1 MTDTLA
7 LCRPLPHV
15 SLQTGHWRDISSA
28 NRPTGSVDPE
38 PPLVDLP
45 SDAYRGALLGAGL
58 IPQFVDAYIQFWDIV
73 KAGYAAG
80 ISPAVEQ
87 MTGKKPRSLNT
98 GRATTL
104 DGGHPQFVRFVCVSH
119 PQLRPLMFRMHHLET
134 FATIFIGDSNR
145 RNQSC
150 NLDRGPCRKR
160 RLEVAVLDGDDGR
173 RLGGEVRFP
182 LRKPR

>member
-15 SLQTGHWRDISSA
+15 SLQTGHWGDISSA
-28 NRPTGSVDPE
+28 NRRTGSVDPE

-45 SDAYRGALLGAGL
+45 GDAYRAALLGAGL

-80 ISPAVEQ
+80 IRPAVE
-87 MTGKKPRSLNT
+87 NT

-104 DGGHPQFVRFVCVSH
+104 DGSHPQFARFLSVTPAAATVDVPHASY
-119 PQLRPLMFRMHHLET
+119 ET
-134 FATIFIGDSNR
+134 FATIFISVIPIVGISLATR
-145 RNQSC
+145 I
-150 NLDRGPCRKR
+150 
-160 RLEVAVLDGDDGR
+160 AVHAGNAGLM
-173 RLGGEVRFP
+173 
-182 LRKPR
+182 

>member
-38 PPLVDLP
+38 LPLVDLP

-58 IPQFVDAYIQFWDIV
+58 IPQFVDAYIQVRDIV

-98 GRATTL
+98 GRAATL
-104 DGGHPQFVRFVCVSH
+104 DGSHPQFARFLCVTPAAATVDVPHASTRN
-119 PQLRPLMFRMHHLET
+119 LCDDFLFR
-134 FATIFIGDSNR
+134 
-145 RNQSC
+145 
-150 NLDRGPCRKR
+150 
-160 RLEVAVLDGDDGR
+160 
-173 RLGGEVRFP
+173 
-182 LRKPR
+182 